1 MCQITIS
8 CKNEPQE
15 VHGSS
20 RQAEEGGHTV
30 NLKIRTEALPVLT
43 AVAVAFMVACMGE
56 QAPVQLG
63 PVDGFELA
71 PTEINRVRVGTEA
84 PSFSLTTMND
94 DTLTL
99 SDYRGQKDVVL
110 VFYRGHW

>member
-1 MCQITIS
+1 M
-8 CKNEPQE
+8 
-15 VHGSS
+15 
-20 RQAEEGGHTV
+20 
-30 NLKIRTEALPVLT
+30 NLELRVEASAALA
-43 AVAVAFMVACMGE
+43 AVAMAFAIACTGE

-63 PVDGFELA
+63 PVDGFDLA
-71 PTEINRVRVGTEA
+71 PTEIERVAVGTEA
-84 PSFSLTTMND
+84 PDFSLTTMND